1 MRRLILLLILLIL
14 VWFTP
19 SFAQFKEDIS
29 PVNPKKPVMVG
40 DSLIILPKKSPFGAL
55 VRSVALP
62 GWGQFYNKQP
72 LKGSLIFATET
83 TLLVAVAV
91 EWKRRDEHLKTFNQL
106 PLDSPDKSW
115 EFELYQFH
123 RDNRNLFLWS
133 LAGVVF
139 YSMMDAYV
147 DAHLFN
153 FKQDQ
158 VKDADLTLVP
168 QVKEKEVGIILSVN
182 F

>member
-1 MRRLILLLILLIL
+1 MLLILLIL
-14 VWFTP
+14 VWFLP
-19 SFAQFKEDIS
+19 SFAQFKQDIS
-29 PVNPKKPVMVG
+29 QAASRKPVMSG
-40 DSLIILPKKSPFGAL
+40 DSLVILPKKSPFGAL

-62 GWGQFYNKQP
+62 GWGQFYNKQS

-83 TLLVAVAV
+83 TLLVAMAV
-91 EWKRRDEHLKTFNQL
+91 EWKRRDEHLRAFNQL

-168 QVKEKEVGIILSVN
+168 QVGEKEMGIILSVN